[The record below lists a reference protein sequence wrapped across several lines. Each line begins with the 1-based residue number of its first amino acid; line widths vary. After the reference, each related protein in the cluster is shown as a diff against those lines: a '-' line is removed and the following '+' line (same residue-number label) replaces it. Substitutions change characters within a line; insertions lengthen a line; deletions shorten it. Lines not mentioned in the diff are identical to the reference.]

1 MKQRPIGKSI
11 SRIVAVQILYKLEF
25 NPTLNVDEILEETAL
40 EIKEDKK
47 EFAKEHKLE
56 GYPDKNYMIKIVK
69 GASSQKAE
77 LEEIIKPFLA
87 ENIEYEKLN
96 HIIRFILMLAT
107 YELKELK
114 TPFKVV
120 INEYMGVSARFCND
134 NELGLVN
141 GVLDAIANK
150 IV

>member
-1 MKQRPIGKSI
+1 MKQKPIGKSI

-25 NPTLNVDEILEETAL
+25 NPTLDIDELLEQTAS
-40 EIKEDKK
+40 EIKTNKK
-47 EFAKEHKLE
+47 DFSKDYKLE
-56 GYPDKNYMIKIVK
+56 GYPDKNFLIKLVK
-69 GASSQKAE
+69 GVYSQKSE

-87 ENIEYEKLN
+87 DNIEYEKLN
-96 HIIRFILMLAT
+96 HIIRFIFMLAT

-120 INEYMGVSARFCND
+120 INEYMDVSARFCND

-141 GVLDAIANK
+141 GVLDTVAHK
-150 IV
+150 FV